1 MKFKPGKRT
10 QKFKPGQSNKL
21 SFKPTGKKNN
31 MGHSNPSN
39 GQNGRN
45 GSFHH

>member
-1 MKFKPGKRT
+1 MRFKPGQRT
-10 QKFKPGQSNKL
+10 QKFKPNQSNKL
-21 SFKPTGKKNN
+21 SFKPTGKNN
-31 MGHSNPSN
+31 MGHSNSSN